1 MLAAEID
8 ITVVDVIVYVIAG
21 LGDRRAGATADPGG
35 YDLTPSGPPGLILP
49 TRR

>member
-21 LGDRRAGATADPGG
+21 LSDRRAGSTADPGAAEHERR
-35 YDLTPSGPPGLILP
+35 GP
-49 TRR
+49 RSSSA